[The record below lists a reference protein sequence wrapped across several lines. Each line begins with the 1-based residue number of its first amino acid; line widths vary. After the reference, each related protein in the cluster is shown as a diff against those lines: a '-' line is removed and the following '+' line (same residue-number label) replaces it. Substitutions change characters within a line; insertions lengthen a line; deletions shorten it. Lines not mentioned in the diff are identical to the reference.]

1 MMNAIFRAIRQGI
14 GAYMTHTTRWIV
26 ATHDPGSLS
35 DEARPGDERRDNQ
48 VIGLPPRAR
57 RRDMLGRKSPARTRA

>member
-14 GAYMTHTTRWIV
+14 GVYMAHTTRWIV
-26 ATHDPGSLS
+26 ATHHPGSLS
-35 DEARPGDERRDNQ
+35 DEARPGNERWDNQ

-57 RRDMLGRKSPARTRA
+57 RRCMLGGKSPAKARA